1 MSEVGTGT
9 GASAG
14 ALLRQAREQRGLG
27 IAALAAAIKVAPRK
41 LEALE
46 ADRFEDLPDVAFGR
60 ALALTICRA
69 LKIDAAPVLAA
80 LPRLPGHR
88 LEQVAQGLNTPYLER
103 PGRRPLQEG
112 HGLDWSPMRWAS
124 VLVLLAAAVV
134 YFLPVGWSV
143 FPPTATRVAARPAA
157 SAVDVASAVDG
168 ALFPPAGTE
177 AAALAASALAGTVYT
192 APLESVALPASGVA
206 AAAASVADPV
216 ASGAAAPSAALQF
229 RARAETWVEV
239 SDAAGQPLLSR
250 TLAAGESVGVDGALP
265 LRVRIGN
272 AAATDVVF
280 RGEPFAIAPHSRENI
295 AKFEL
300 K

>member
-1 MSEVGTGT
+1 MSEVGT

-14 ALLRQAREQRGLG
+14 ALLRQAREQRGMG

-46 ADRFEDLPDVAFGR
+46 ADRFDELPDIAFGR
-60 ALALTICRA
+60 ALALTVCRA

-88 LEQVAQGLNTPYLER
+88 LEQVAQGLNTPYLDR
-103 PGRRPLQEG
+103 PGRRPQPDG

-124 VLVLLAAAVV
+124 ALVLLAAAVV
-134 YFLPVGWSV
+134 YFLPVGWSL
-143 FPPTATRVAARPAA
+143 FPPTATRVAARPAD
-157 SAVDVASAVDG
+157 SSVDPASAVDG
-168 ALFPPAGTE
+168 ALFPPASAE
-177 AAALAASALAGTVYT
+177 MAALAASALAGTVYS
-192 APLESVALPASGVA
+192 APLESVALPAASA
-206 AAAASVADPV
+206 AAGSASDVATGTAV
-216 ASGAAAPSAALQF
+216 ALQF
-229 RARAETWVEV
+229 RARADSWVEV
-239 SDAAGQPLLSR
+239 SDAAGLPLLSR
-250 TLAAGESVGVDGALP
+250 TLAAGETVGVDAALP

-280 RGEPFAIAPHSRENI
+280 RGEPFAIAPYSRENI